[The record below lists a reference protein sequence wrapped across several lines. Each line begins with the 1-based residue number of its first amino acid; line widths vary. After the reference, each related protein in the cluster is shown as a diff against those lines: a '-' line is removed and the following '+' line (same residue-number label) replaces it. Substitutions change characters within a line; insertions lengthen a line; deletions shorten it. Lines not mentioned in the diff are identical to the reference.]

1 MQVHLLSLILL
12 LLLLHQH
19 LPVASSSSLDSDAK
33 ALLNFKNASDPLNS
47 LISWSQLDLR
57 LRTRREA
64 RGERRGR
71 VAPREGEV
79 FEDEAGDAVGGARGA
94 GDAQPVCAGKA
105 DIYAFG
111 VVLLEILTGKVVTE
125 DVSLPHW
132 VQSVVR
138 EEWTSEVFDL
148 ELMRYKGVEEEM
160 VGMLQVAMACV
171 AAVPE
176 QRPKIGQV
184 LKMIEEIRGE
194 DRRAYESYGETESPC
209 VSEGN
214 GIIMAG

>member
-1 MQVHLLSLILL
+1 MRIAAGTARGLAYIHHYNPSKSNPKLFHGNIKSTNILL
-12 LLLLHQH
+12 DK
-19 LPVASSSSLDSDAK
+19 SLNPKLADSCLSPLFPSQSRSHHGYRAPEF
-33 ALLNFKNASDPLNS
+33 LVDPRRPC
-47 LISWSQLDLR
+47 SQ
-57 LRTRREA
+57 
-64 RGERRGR
+64 
-71 VAPREGEV
+71 
-79 FEDEAGDAVGGARGA
+79 
-94 GDAQPVCAGKA
+94 KA

-171 AAVPE
+171 AAALE

-194 DRRAYESYGETESPC
+194 GSPAYESYGETESPC

-214 GIIMAG
+214 GIMAG